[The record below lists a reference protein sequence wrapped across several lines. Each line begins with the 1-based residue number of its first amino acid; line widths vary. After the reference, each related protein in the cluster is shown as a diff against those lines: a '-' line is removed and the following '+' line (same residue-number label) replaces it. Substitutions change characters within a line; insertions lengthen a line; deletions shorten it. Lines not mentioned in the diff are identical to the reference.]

1 MTFDPTKTQVY
12 INCGGKSGSKTL
24 EKTLSQYFK
33 CVHTHGNFYFQQRV
47 SKNTNYTLYDAIKKS
62 MDCFDQVYIIDSYRQ
77 PIERAI
83 SSCFQ
88 TKPKTTLD
96 TFNYNLLIG
105 ENYSCLEETLFEF
118 GLNPI
123 HKFDFKK
130 KYFLTKYKN
139 VNIIKIRFSDIN
151 EWDKILSN
159 IFNMPITMCSDNLS
173 QNKSYYDNYLNVL
186 QNIKIPKHYFR
197 SLINSREFKIFNTPD
212 EVHNYITKWKP
223 QLEDIKVDISPLPD
237 DFDWKAYID
246 INKGRLETMSE
257 LEACIHYAQTGRL
270 EGKKYKYK

>member
-1 MTFDPTKTQVY
+1 MSFDPTNTQVY

-24 EKTLSQYFK
+24 EKTLSQHFK
-33 CVHTHGNFYFQQRV
+33 CLHTHGNFYFQKQV
-47 SKNTNYTLYDAIKKS
+47 TQNTNYTLYDAITKS
-62 MDCFDQVYIIDSYRQ
+62 MDYFDQVYIIDSYRH

-88 TKPKTTLD
+88 TKPKTTLE

-105 ENYSCLEETLFEF
+105 ENYSCLEETLYEF
-118 GLNPI
+118 GIKFTN
-123 HKFDFKK
+123 KFDFKK

-151 EWDKILSN
+151 EWGTILSD
-159 IFNMPITMCSDNLS
+159 IFNMPITMRPDNLS

-197 SLINSREFKIFNTPD
+197 CLINSREFKTFNTLD
-212 EVHNYITKWKP
+212 ETNKYINKWKP
-223 QLEDIKVDISPLPD
+223 QLAELKVDISQLPK
-237 DFDWKAYID
+237 DFDWKVYVD
-246 INKGRLETMSE
+246 INKGRLQTMNE
-257 LEACIHYAQTGRL
+257 LEVCIHYAQTGRL
-270 EGKKYKYK
+270 EGKKYKH

>member
-33 CVHTHGNFYFQQRV
+33 CIHTHGNFYFQQYV
-47 SKNTNYTLYDAIKKS
+47 IKNNKYTLYDAINKS
-62 MDCFDQVYIIDSYRQ
+62 MDYFDQVYVIDSYRQ

-88 TKPKTTLD
+88 NNPKTQLD

-105 ENYSCLEETLFEF
+105 ENYSCLEETLHEF
-118 GLNPI
+118 GLKSM

-139 VNIIKIRFSDIN
+139 VNIIKIRFSDIG
-151 EWDKILSN
+151 EWGTILSD
-159 IFNMPITMCSDNLS
+159 IFNMPITMCPDNLS
-173 QNKSYYDNYLNVL
+173 KNKSYYDNYLNVL
-186 QNIKIPKHYFR
+186 QNIKIPKRYFR
-197 SLINSREFKIFNTPD
+197 CLINSREFKICNTSH
-212 EVHNYITKWKP
+212 EAQEYINKWKP
-223 QLEDIKVDISPLPD
+223 QLEDIHVDISHLPK

-246 INKGRLETMSE
+246 INKGRLQNMNE
-257 LEACIHYAQTGRL
+257 LEVCIHYAQTGRH
-270 EGKKYKYK
+270 EGKKYKY